1 VSAGIRARLPVHR
14 HYRHQRQVDDDGAHR
29 PHPEVGRAGHADGGN
44 IGTAILS
51 LAEPTDDRFYVV
63 ECSSYQIDLA
73 PTLDPTAGILLNL
86 SPDHLDRHGSMEAYA
101 AIKERL
107 VARSATAIVGID
119 DSHCAAIA
127 ARLQDTGAAL
137 VRISKHESDE
147 AMIAASGTRI
157 LLREPGRG
165 SRTIAEL
172 DGIPTLRGSHNAQ
185 NAAAAIAACR
195 AVGIDE
201 ADIQHGLRSFP
212 GLKHRMQ
219 PVARRG
225 KVVFVNDSK
234 ATNADAAAPALGS
247 YEHIFWIAG
256 GLAKEG
262 GITSL
267 TDLFPRIEKAY
278 LIGEAAPAF
287 AATLGQAVALRNFR
301 HARAGGRFG
310 RAGRDGKR
318 IRCSRRHAQSGLRK
332 LRPVQ
337 EFREARR
344 CVRRA
349 CAGARRHRD
358 AGRNGEGERLSMVSR
373 AERGPVAE
381 WFWTIDRVF
390 LIAFI
395 CLIGLG
401 FMLSFA
407 ASPPVAE
414 RIGLDSFHFVKRH
427 AVFLLP
433 TIAVMIGIS
442 FLSPRQVR
450 RVALF
455 LFMGSIFL
463 MLVALFF
470 GVEVKGSRRWVSLA
484 GISIQP
490 SEFMKPAFVI
500 ICAWLF
506 SEHARQPEI
515 PGNLFAIILF
525 GMVAA
530 LLLAQ
535 PDLGQT
541 ILVAAIWGGM
551 FFVAGM
557 PWFWIILLGALG
569 AAGFV
574 SAYFVFPHVAG
585 RIDRFLTG
593 EGDTFQVDTAR
604 ESDHPRRLVRQG
616 PGEGTSS
623 ASFPTAIPTSSSR
636 SRPRNSASSSAWCWC
651 CIFAFIVLRGL
662 FVVAASATTR
672 SPAGVTGLVL
682 LFGIQSLIN
691 ISVNLELMPAKGM
704 TLPLISYGGSSM
716 IAIWRSAPASCWR

>member
-1 VSAGIRARLPVHR
+1 
-14 HYRHQRQVDDDGAHR
+14 
-29 PHPEVGRAGHADGGN
+29 
-44 IGTAILS
+44 
-51 LAEPTDDRFYVV
+51 
-63 ECSSYQIDLA
+63 
-73 PTLDPTAGILLNL
+73 
-86 SPDHLDRHGSMEAYA
+86 
-101 AIKERL
+101 
-107 VARSATAIVGID
+107 
-119 DSHCAAIA
+119 
-127 ARLQDTGAAL
+127 
-137 VRISKHESDE
+137 
-147 AMIAASGTRI
+147 
-157 LLREPGRG
+157 
-165 SRTIAEL
+165 
-172 DGIPTLRGSHNAQ
+172 
-185 NAAAAIAACR
+185 
-195 AVGIDE
+195 
-201 ADIQHGLRSFP
+201 
-212 GLKHRMQ
+212 
-219 PVARRG
+219 
-225 KVVFVNDSK
+225 
-234 ATNADAAAPALGS
+234 
-247 YEHIFWIAG
+247 
-256 GLAKEG
+256 
-262 GITSL
+262 
-267 TDLFPRIEKAY
+267 
-278 LIGEAAPAF
+278 
-287 AATLGQAVALRNFR
+287 
-301 HARAGGRFG
+301 
-310 RAGRDGKR
+310 
-318 IRCSRRHAQSGLRK
+318 
-332 LRPVQ
+332 
-337 EFREARR
+337 
-344 CVRRA
+344 
-349 CAGARRHRD
+349 
-358 AGRNGEGERLSMVSR
+358 MVSR

-604 ESDHPRRLVRQG
+604 EAIIRGDWFGQG
-616 PGEGTSS
+616 PGEGTIKRILPDSHTDFIF
-623 ASFPTAIPTSSSR
+623 AVAAEEFGIVFCMALVG
-636 SRPRNSASSSAWCWC
+636 
-651 CIFAFIVLRGL
+651 IFAFIVLRGL
-662 FVVAASATTR
+662 AQASRERDDFTR
-672 SPAGVTGLVL
+672 LAIGGLVL
-682 LFGIQSLIN
+682 LVGLQSLIN
-691 ISVNLELMPAKGM
+691 ISVSLELMPAKGM

-716 IAIWRSAPASCWR
+716 IAIAVTVGFLLALTRHRPEKRSQERTLFRPPLGVPAE